1 MARLVVVALAL
12 SLALSLAVA
21 GTAAGAGSQSPKLVT
36 YLHSGGFTGDV
47 DSLTVFRS
55 GRADSPSGQFR
66 LTARRLLSLERA
78 LAAARFATLRS
89 AYVPADPVADGYID
103 RVSYA
108 GRTVSVA
115 EGANPPLRLQ
125 RVLTLLADVVARKR

>member
-12 SLALSLAVA
+12 SLALSLAIA
-21 GTAAGAGSQSPKLVT
+21 GTAAGAGSQSPKLVA
-36 YLHSGGFTGDV
+36 YVHSGGFTGDS

-55 GRADSPSGQFR
+55 GKADSSNGSFG
-66 LTARRLLSLERA
+66 LTTRRRLSLQRA
-78 LAAARFATLRS
+78 LVAARFATLRRQ
-89 AYVPADPVADGYID
+89 YVPTDPVADGYVD

-115 EGANPPLRLQ
+115 EGANPPARLQ
-125 RVLTLLADVVARKR
+125 RVLAMLADILARKR

>member
-12 SLALSLAVA
+12 SLALA
-21 GTAAGAGSQSPKLVT
+21 GTAAGAGSQSRKLVT
-36 YLHSGGFTGDV
+36 YVHSGGFTGDV

-55 GRADSPSGQFR
+55 GQVDSPNGQFR
-66 LTARRLLSLERA
+66 LTARRLLSLKRT
-78 LAAARFATLRS
+78 LVAARFATLRGE
-89 AYVPADPVADGYID
+89 YVQTDPVSDGYVE

-115 EGANPPLRLQ
+115 QGANPPARLQ
-125 RVLTLLADVVARKR
+125 RVLTLLADILAQKR